1 MTTRYIRARG
11 EAVKNFTPSRILYF
25 QHSLLR
31 QNVMQEKKDALAS
44 SPARVTLSRRSKDRL
59 SHQQPTFKEKFDP
72 LPGRGVAC
80 CCRFWQPSTPAAS
93 RYVRN
98 VRPGRHGSGPPRQ
111 DPGRSPNSQ
120 RVPVPV
126 RCSTQDQIPIA
137 DERDT
142 RTGPDP
148 RQDNADHPSRGF
160 RGSQVPPPP
169 VRPETTLLVVS

>member
-11 EAVKNFTPSRILYF
+11 EAVKNFISFRILYF

-31 QNVMQEKKDALAS
+31 QKVMQEEKDALAS

-59 SHQQPTFKEKFDP
+59 SPQQPTFKEKFDP
-72 LPGRGVAC
+72 LPGQGVAC

-111 DPGRSPNSQ
+111 DPGRCPNSQ

-142 RTGPDP
+142 QSGPEP
-148 RQDNADHPSRGF
+148 RQGSDQSLIRGS
-160 RGSQVPPPP
+160 RGSQALPPP
-169 VRPETTLLVVS
+169 VMLEAALLVVR